1 MTHTVMPMSKQ
12 LSLSHSDGTNQ

>member
-1 MTHTVMPMSKQ
+1 MPMSKQ